1 MARYGTMK
9 QPLPFA
15 PGRHYPDEE
24 DANERLI
31 KVKNMRKFQGYLL
44 VLASVAALAMA
55 GTAQAQVKAIPP
67 RKVAPSFDCAKA
79 KPGTID
85 QVICQDRELSI
96 LDRTMGLDYQRAQMQ
111 TPPVEKGKLLRE
123 QREFIANRN
132 LCMKRKTDRQ
142 PCIAFAYESRIERLG
157 EWIDRSAWMSE

>member
-1 MARYGTMK
+1 MHGFSKMRMALLA
-9 QPLPFA
+9 LP
-15 PGRHYPDEE
+15 
-24 DANERLI
+24 
-31 KVKNMRKFQGYLL
+31 
-44 VLASVAALAMA
+44 ALALV
-55 GTAQAQVKAIPP
+55 GTAQAQVRAIPP

-79 KPGTID
+79 RAGTID
-85 QVICQDRELSI
+85 LVICQDRELSI

-132 LCMKRKTDRQ
+132 LCMKRRADRQ

-157 EWIDRSAWMSE
+157 EWIDRSAWLGE